1 MFVFSIHEIYFIQ
14 NFDNFPVC
22 RLLYNVFA
30 PLQWW
35 LFPCVPFWSISWG
48 QPSIVYFPL
57 LWAFSCTMKSVL
69 WLWLW
74 SLQGWARFISDLGT
88 GALVCEQQLLNLHI
102 LYLLLHTEL
111 PVRNISTSI
120 LRGITCQIC
129 LIFVN
134 VWGAKCMQSLNP
146 DIWIYHLTAIA
157 KYDGCETFER
167 HDCSADTMIHLGV
180 QAETRKLLQTETLLQ
195 VLWTTLQTSV
205 DKEVGDSQ
213 CVWLASGLDLSRT
226 RRRFVTTCSD
236 LSDSKLRFV
245 AAFTSCLSL
254 LTDSLVVRCHYEQ
267 VQTHVCYSVC
277 RAGISFPGDIWIWI
291 FARCEHRAGSWL
303 GRSDTLVTCPTQS
316 RLRAYK
322 HAKGNRNAAK
332 KQA

>member
-35 LFPCVPFWSISWG
+35 LFSCVPFWSISWG

-57 LWAFSCTMKSVL
+57 LWYNVECIMVVTVIIARLGPIHLGFGNRRPCLWAATPQFAHFVSATHSCQFETS
-69 WLWLW
+69 
-74 SLQGWARFISDLGT
+74 
-88 GALVCEQQLLNLHI
+88 QQVFWEESHAWFVSYLHM
-102 LYLLLHTEL
+102 LEEL
-111 PVRNISTSI
+111 P
-120 LRGITCQIC
+120 
-129 LIFVN
+129 F
-134 VWGAKCMQSLNP
+134 KCMQSLNP

-195 VLWTTLQTSV
+195 VLWTTLQTTV
-205 DKEVGDSQ
+205 DKEVGDTQ

-267 VQTHVCYSVC
+267 VQTHVCYSVY

>member
-1 MFVFSIHEIYFIQ
+1 ML
-14 NFDNFPVC
+14 D
-22 RLLYNVFA
+22 
-30 PLQWW
+30 
-35 LFPCVPFWSISWG
+35 
-48 QPSIVYFPL
+48 
-57 LWAFSCTMKSVL
+57 
-69 WLWLW
+69 
-74 SLQGWARFISDLGT
+74 
-88 GALVCEQQLLNLHI
+88 
-102 LYLLLHTEL
+102 EL
-111 PVRNISTSI
+111 P
-120 LRGITCQIC
+120 
-129 LIFVN
+129 F
-134 VWGAKCMQSLNP
+134 KCMQSLNP

-195 VLWTTLQTSV
+195 VLWTTLQTTV
-205 DKEVGDSQ
+205 DKEVGDTQ

-267 VQTHVCYSVC
+267 VVLAKYTRNTHVCYSVC

>member
-1 MFVFSIHEIYFIQ
+1 MLE
-14 NFDNFPVC
+14 
-22 RLLYNVFA
+22 
-30 PLQWW
+30 
-35 LFPCVPFWSISWG
+35 
-48 QPSIVYFPL
+48 
-57 LWAFSCTMKSVL
+57 
-69 WLWLW
+69 
-74 SLQGWARFISDLGT
+74 
-88 GALVCEQQLLNLHI
+88 
-102 LYLLLHTEL
+102 EL
-111 PVRNISTSI
+111 P
-120 LRGITCQIC
+120 
-129 LIFVN
+129 F
-134 VWGAKCMQSLNP
+134 KCMQSLNP

-195 VLWTTLQTSV
+195 VLWTTLQTTV
-205 DKEVGDSQ
+205 DKEVGDTQ

-267 VQTHVCYSVC
+267 VVLAKYTHNTHVCYSVC

-291 FARCEHRAGSWL
+291 FCKVWTSCRVVVGKIGHPRNLSNSIPPTSIQTCQRKSQCSQKTGINSAGWNL
-303 GRSDTLVTCPTQS
+303 KMNEGKR
-316 RLRAYK
+316 RR
-322 HAKGNRNAAK
+322 G
-332 KQA
+332 